1 MQSNYEKGNKIMTYE
16 TFKER
21 LHDEIE
27 SGIIELD
34 IDGVSIKEETIPTSS
49 GLSDRMIVSF
59 PGRST
64 VSMAFRLQ
72 ESYDRCHGDE
82 EEFRNCVSGMLRT
95 IADTIPTLQDK
106 QSLVTEVL
114 SSYELAKDYLG
125 LRLIPGD
132 APVLDR
138 TPHIMYADDLALVC
152 QIVFEGFEEDGRSS
166 TIVCDEML
174 KMFGIDKET
183 LFRDATKTA
192 AEKDP
197 MTIIPMS
204 KILAKMN
211 PDFELPETDI
221 NNEFFVASTMSKM
234 HGAAVLGYE
243 NFFEKA
249 SSIMPGGFFVLPSS
263 THELILL
270 PHNDCIEIT
279 ELDEMIKSVNAN
291 ELRPEEILSDHC
303 YHYDAKEKIFESGEQ
318 YVKRISASSK
328 QIAS

>member
-1 MQSNYEKGNKIMTYE
+1 MTYE

-27 SGIIELD
+27 SGIIDLD

-49 GLSDRMIVSF
+49 GMSDRMIVSF

-82 EEFRNCVSGMLRT
+82 DEFKNCVSRMLRT

-138 TPHIMYADDLALVC
+138 TPHILYADDLALVC
-152 QIVFEGFEEDGRSS
+152 QIVFEGFEEDGRSC

-174 KMFGIDKET
+174 KMFGVNKET
-183 LFRDATKTA
+183 LFRDATKNA

-211 PDFELPETDI
+211 PDFELTETET

-243 NFFEKA
+243 NFFENA
-249 SSIMPGGFFVLPSS
+249 ADVMSGGFFILPSS
-263 THELILL
+263 VHELILL
-270 PHNDCIEIT
+270 PEHDYVEVN
-279 ELDEMIKSVNAN
+279 ELDEMVKSVNAN
-291 ELRPEEILSDHC
+291 ELRSEEILSDHC